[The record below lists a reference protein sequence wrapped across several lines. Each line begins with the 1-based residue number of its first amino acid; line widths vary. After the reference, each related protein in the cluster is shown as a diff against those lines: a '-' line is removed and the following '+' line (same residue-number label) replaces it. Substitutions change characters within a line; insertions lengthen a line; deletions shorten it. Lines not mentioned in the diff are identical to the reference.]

1 MTTATTASLD
11 VASVRFSYRRSP
23 VLEGVDLRVAE
34 GGFCALL
41 GPNGSG
47 KSTLIKI
54 IARVLSPAAGTV
66 SFGGRQLLAIP
77 RREHAR
83 VVAYVPQSGATPFE
97 QTVREAVLL
106 GRTPHIGL
114 RPARRDWEIVDAA
127 IERLDLAG
135 LRKRPLS
142 QLSGGQAQRVLI
154 ARALAQQPRVLLLDE
169 PTSAL
174 DLRYQIETLQIIR
187 SVTREEGVTA
197 LIAIHDLN
205 HAAHFCDQ
213 AVLLDGGRVVADG
226 PPSQS
231 FDAPVLSRVYGLD
244 VRVSQGETGVQVRPA
259 ALAPATGAPAVASP
273 TEPV

>member
-1 MTTATTASLD
+1 MSLD
-11 VASVRFSYRRSP
+11 VTAVRFGYRRTP

-47 KSTLIKI
+47 KSTLTKI
-54 IARVLSPAAGTV
+54 IARVLTPAAGSV
-66 SFGGRQLLAIP
+66 FFNGRDLLAAP

-83 VVAYVPQSGATPFE
+83 VVAYVPQSGPAPFE

-106 GRTPHIGL
+106 GRTPHLGL
-114 RPARRDWEIVDAA
+114 RPTRRDRDIVEAA
-127 IERLDLAG
+127 LGRLG
-135 LRKRPLS
+135 LGALGDRPMS

-154 ARALAQQPRVLLLDE
+154 ARALAQEPRVLLLDE

-174 DLRYQIETLQIIR
+174 DLRYQIETLQIVR

-226 PPSQS
+226 PPAEA
-231 FDAPVLSRVYGLD
+231 FDAAVLSRVYGLD
-244 VRVSQGETGVQVRPA
+244 VRVTHGEQGVEVRPS
-259 ALAPATGAPAVASP
+259 ALEPA
-273 TEPV
+273 

>member
-1 MTTATTASLD
+1 MSLD
-11 VASVRFSYRRSP
+11 IGAVRFAYRRNP

-34 GGFCALL
+34 GAFCALL

-47 KSTLIKI
+47 KSTLTKI
-54 IARVLSPAAGTV
+54 IARVLTPAGGSV
-66 SFGGRQLLAIP
+66 SFGGRDLLTAP

-114 RPARRDWEIVDAA
+114 RPTRADREIVDAA
-127 IERLDLAG
+127 IERLGLAELG
-135 LRKRPLS
+135 DRPMS

-174 DLRYQIETLQIIR
+174 DLRYQIETLQIVR

-213 AVLLDGGRVVADG
+213 AVLLDGGRIVADG
-226 PPSQS
+226 PPAQA
-231 FDAPVLSRVYGLD
+231 FDADVLSRVYGLD
-244 VRVSQGETGVQVRPA
+244 VRVTHGENGVQVRPSALEA
-259 ALAPATGAPAVASP
+259 A
-273 TEPV
+273 